1 MDFFFYALVWATL
14 AILVGQYAKHR
25 QRDERNWS
33 ALAFLISPVL
43 AFLILIAIERA
54 THVRDSGVTIPRE

>member
-14 AILVGQYAKHR
+14 AILVGQYAKRR
-25 QRDERNWS
+25 QRDERNWA

-43 AFLILIAIERA
+43 AFVILMAMERA
-54 THVRDSGVTIPRE
+54 SNSATRA